1 MSETDEPDKKVIGC
15 IMFGAL
21 VLVFLLTHFR
31 IIKSGESHLLIF
43 TISNDYAWALHPKT
57 INTPG
62 GDIYLPIFTEVNHQ
76 YGYLSGVIISKP
88 LKYDLYLGDTKLDSK
103 IAVVDLTPM
112 GGIVYMASDDGQSH
126 VIDGQ
131 SFVFSSYELKYERYD
146 EYNDILTTYYI
157 VLDFDQIVLGDG
169 TTITIN
175 DIGPYCVLKI
185 TDVEWRL
192 YVGVNSDSFI
202 LENAKWK
209 EDRLACDIAFE
220 PHFGKMLEYRE
231 TEPERRFGEYVPISP
246 EVLTD

>member
-1 MSETDEPDKKVIGC
+1 MPETGELDKKVIGC
-15 IMFGAL
+15 IMFGVL

-43 TISNDYAWALHPKT
+43 TISNDYAWTLHPKT
-57 INTPG
+57 INMPR
-62 GDIYLPIFTEVNHQ
+62 GDIYIPVFTPIDHR
-76 YGYLSGVIISKP
+76 YGYLNRVMLNKP
-88 LKYDLYLGDTKLDSK
+88 LKYDLYFGDTKLDSK
-103 IAVVDLTPM
+103 ISTIELAPL
-112 GGIVYMASDDGQSH
+112 GGIVYLSSDDGQSH

-131 SFVFSSYELKYERYD
+131 SFVFKSYRYTYED
-146 EYNDILTTYYI
+146 DIQTTYYI

-175 DIGPYCVLKI
+175 DLGPYCVLKI

-192 YVGVNSDSFI
+192 YAKSESRSFS

-209 EDRLACDIAFE
+209 EDKLASSITFE